1 MLITF
6 ANQKGGV
13 GKSSLALLFA
23 NWLSSIGEK
32 VLVIDLDRQGTIYYQ
47 RERDKSLMD
56 NQSFNYEVIHYEI
69 DTPTQEIIDTLN
81 QLKIDNKDAFIL
93 IDAPGNL
100 SENGL
105 VPFLVLADC
114 IICPF
119 QYERKSLDSTGTF
132 IVVLQNLL
140 RHYKTAPKQIFI
152 PNRIRLGLGKKDEK
166 EIFAQTEEIFK
177 QYGDVAPFIKELQ
190 CLARVNSIS
199 INREQEKAVEE
210 SFKWIKDNI

>member
-1 MLITF
+1 MIITF

-13 GKSSLALLFA
+13 GKSSLAMLFA

-32 VLVIDLDRQGTIYYQ
+32 ALIIDLDRQGTIHYQ

-56 NQSFNYEVIHYEI
+56 NQPFSYDVIRYDI
-69 DTPTQEIIDTLN
+69 DTPTQEIVSTLN
-81 QLKIDNKDAFIL
+81 QLKSDNQEAFIL

-105 VPFLVLADC
+105 VPFLVLADS

-132 IVVLQNLL
+132 IIVLQKLL
-140 RHYKTAPKQIFI
+140 DHYKTNPQQIFL
-152 PNRIRLGLGKKDEK
+152 PNRVRLGVGKKDEK
-166 EIFAQTEEIFK
+166 ELFAQTEEVFK
-177 QYGDVAPFIKELQ
+177 QYGDVAPIIKELQ

-199 INREQEKAVEE
+199 INREQENAVEE
-210 SFKWIKDNI
+210 SFRWIKNNL